1 MSIDTQVASVQ
12 MPEVVVNRSTP
23 KEPAVGRVV
32 GTRLCTAGRKA
43 AAFVRHVEID
53 VSNTP
58 LAGSFRAGQSFGV
71 VPPGTDAT
79 GKPHK
84 VRLYSLSCPTRG
96 EDGNGNVIATSVKRV
111 IDEDWKTHKLFVGVC
126 SNYLA
131 DLNVG
136 DEVRVTGP
144 NGKRFVLPSNPCDYN
159 YLFFAT
165 GTGIAPFRGMTHDLV
180 AAGCRNPVVLIAGSP
195 YTTDLIYHDEFLN
208 LAAQHKNIR
217 YFTAISRERQ
227 SDGHDRMYVDGRM
240 HTERDTLIPLLA
252 RANTLIY
259 ICGLCGME
267 VGIYRQLA
275 THLTG
280 SDLARYLEVDGATL
294 GNLLAWDRKTIA
306 SKVRKTDRVF
316 TEVYD

>member
-1 MSIDTQVASVQ
+1 VSIDTHPAPVQ
-12 MPEVVVNRSTP
+12 LQEVVVNRATP
-23 KEPAVGRVV
+23 KEPVVGRVV

-53 VSNTP
+53 VSDTP
-58 LAGSFRAGQSFGV
+58 LAGAFRAGQSFGV
-71 VPPGTDAT
+71 VPPGKDAT
-79 GKPHK
+79 GKPHR
-84 VRLYSLSCPTRG
+84 VRLYSLSSPTRG
-96 EDGNGNVIATSVKRV
+96 EDGQGNVISTSVKRV
-111 IDEDWKTHKLFVGVC
+111 IDEDWKTHKLFVGLC

-131 DLNVG
+131 DLDVG
-136 DEVRVTGP
+136 DEVQVTGP
-144 NGKRFVLPSNPCDYN
+144 NGKRFVLPTNPRDYN

-165 GTGIAPFRGMTHDLV
+165 GTGIAPFRGMTHDLIE
-180 AAGCRNPVVLIAGSP
+180 AGCGNQIVLIAGSP

-208 LAAQHKNIR
+208 LAAQHKNLR

-240 HTERDTLIPLLA
+240 HTERDELIPLLA
-252 RANTLIY
+252 RPNTLIY
-259 ICGLCGME
+259 ICGLSGME

-294 GNLLAWDRKTIA
+294 ANLLAWDRKTIA